1 MSGLNLSALGNLSG
15 GLNTQKDLQQLKN
28 YVMQLTEQLRFVLSN
43 IGEENLSSEVKST
56 ITSAAGAVAG
66 KVGADELDTAIK
78 ALEQKMDANNAAI
91 QLLIDQNAQSI
102 ENLTQQLEALD
113 ERVTALEGSGA

>member
-1 MSGLNLSALGNLSG
+1 MSGLNLSSLGNLSG

-91 QLLIDQNAQSI
+91 QLLIEQNAQSI

>member
-1 MSGLNLSALGNLSG
+1 MSGLNLSSLGNLSG

-78 ALEQKMDANNAAI
+78 ALEQKMDANNAAL
-91 QLLIDQNAQSI
+91 QLLIEQNAQSI